1 MFYLVFFFF
10 SGNTAKVFIDVQD
23 ENDHPPEFTKH
34 FYLGGV
40 AEDAKTFTSVLQVQ
54 VKCLPPQDCYTI
66 HEASDST
73 PKEKQRICSLSIA
86 SECQDQAKKLIVI

>member
-1 MFYLVFFFF
+1 M
-10 SGNTAKVFIDVQD
+10 QD
-23 ENDHPPEFTKH
+23 ENDHPPEFTKP

-54 VKCLPPQDCYTI
+54 VKCLLPQDCNSI

-73 PKEKQRICSLSIA
+73 RMDKPRICSLSDA
-86 SECQDQAKKLIVI
+86 YCMRMSGAGLKANCNLIDWFLHM